1 MAVSTMW
8 IRNNMLF
15 PPTDQLDRQLTEAE
29 LKVQRSILKLSIPD
43 WYMNKRSNPPKILN
57 NVTPIE
63 SRPSS
68 WKSFENKKNST
79 LSDILSH
86 AELATTPEESS
97 TNGISEILKQKSPE
111 TKHKK
116 SPSKSSSP
124 KVEVFDTT
132 IPEVKLSMNIS
143 RTFPKMS
150 PSRKIQNINLVFPP
164 APPIKNFSAV
174 VKAIKCEAVAPEDQS
189 IDTNTKTDND
199 MAKDETPL
207 KTPTQTTKDSGFQSS
222 NIMDTPARTPYVKGG
237 FKVRAAS
244 TPRFT
249 PANLFSSTIIEETPK
264 VKKVP
269 SRNIL
274 EKSSI
279 FEERSSSFTE
289 TSPENAP
296 RPRRLSKSL
305 LEKASFFEDSSKSRQ
320 VSFCSETSSKSSNC
334 LSSFLER
341 NMRSIDP
348 IFFEMDDTALGIPK
362 SSTLV
367 REIVTRLE
375 VSGNGV
381 STPKKKSTL
390 EWKKTTASVQERKS
404 NLEAKRAAPIVQ
416 AKKPKLPLEPKTQSP
431 CSRFMN
437 SRRKSVDLEHVVRSK
452 LPGRENTVV
461 RGIIEALTEKVSKSS
476 FPRQIEDAGVNQSF
490 VKQLVNALE
499 NGGEIPVIGMASRK
513 DSTTEDDS
521 CSESCATTTSLKDT
535 DDSSSDSEHMS
546 AILRSDNESLTSDS
560 TDTTTTKGSQ
570 GDRKPEP
577 EEDSVYWI
585 PVSRCKLP
593 RSSSLLSM
601 MSRLSG
607 NGQSPCVSPIRSDSE
622 AESSQLPERGGTFR
636 KTNNA
641 LSRKLFRID
650 EITVIDSGYSD
661 RSDKSGTCGF
671 VTNSTWSEDSQNDST
686 LENRATR
693 VKRSSRPKS
702 SIGHTFRVSC

>member
-15 PPTDQLDRQLTEAE
+15 SPTDQLDRQLTEAE

-68 WKSFENKKNST
+68 WKSFENKKHST
-79 LSDILSH
+79 LSDTLPH
-86 AELATTPEESS
+86 AEPATITPEENSI
-97 TNGISEILKQKSPE
+97 NGVSKISKQKSPE
-111 TKHKK
+111 AKHEK

-132 IPEVKLSMNIS
+132 LPKVKLSTNIS

-164 APPIKNFSAV
+164 APPIKHSSAV
-174 VKAIKCEAVAPEDQS
+174 VEDIKCEVVASEDQS
-189 IDTNTKTDND
+189 INDNTKTDND
-199 MAKDETPL
+199 MAKDHTPP
-207 KTPTQTTKDSGFQSS
+207 KTSTQTTKDSDFQFS
-222 NIMDTPARTPYVKGG
+222 NIMDTPSRTPYIKGD
-237 FKVRAAS
+237 FKVPAAS

-249 PANLFSSTIIEETPK
+249 PANLTILEEAPK
-264 VKKVP
+264 LKKVP

-274 EKSSI
+274 EKFSI
-279 FEERSSSFTE
+279 FEEKSTSFPQ
-289 TSPENAP
+289 TSPEVAP

-305 LEKASFFEDSSKSRQ
+305 LEKASFFEDSSKLKH
-320 VSFCSETSSKSSNC
+320 VSLRSETSSISSNC
-334 LSSFLER
+334 VSSYLER

-348 IFFEMDDTALGIPK
+348 IFFEKDNALLGIPK
-362 SSTLV
+362 SSTLI
-367 REIVTRLE
+367 REIVTKLE

-381 STPKKKSTL
+381 STPEKKSTL
-390 EWKKTTASVQERKS
+390 EWKRSIASVQERKS
-404 NLEAKRAAPIVQ
+404 ELEAKRAAPIVQ
-416 AKKPKLPLEPKTQSP
+416 AKKPKLPLEPNTQSP

-452 LPGRENTVV
+452 LAGRVNTVV
-461 RGIIEALTEKVSKSS
+461 QGIIEALTEKVSKPSV
-476 FPRQIEDAGVNQSF
+476 PRQIEVAGVNQSF

-499 NGGEIPVIGMASRK
+499 NGEETPVIGMSSRK
-513 DSTTEDDS
+513 DSTTEEDS

-535 DDSSSDSEHMS
+535 DSNSDSEQRS
-546 AILRSDNESLTSDS
+546 AILRSDDESLASDS
-560 TDTTTTKGSQ
+560 TDTATTKGSQ
-570 GDRKPEP
+570 SDRKPEP

-593 RSSSLLSM
+593 RSSSLLSI

-622 AESSQLPERGGTFR
+622 AESSQMPERGGTFK

-650 EITVIDSGYSD
+650 ETTVIDSGYSD
-661 RSDKSGTCGF
+661 RSDKSTCGF

-693 VKRSSRPKS
+693 VKRSSRPRP
-702 SIGHTFRVSC
+702 SIGHTFRISC

>member
-1 MAVSTMW
+1 MAVSAMW

-15 PPTDQLDRQLTEAE
+15 PPTDQLERQLTEAE

-43 WYMNKRSNPPKILN
+43 WYMNKRSNPPRILN
-57 NVTPIE
+57 NATPIE
-63 SRPSS
+63 FRPSS
-68 WKSFENKKNST
+68 WRSFENKKNST
-79 LSDILSH
+79 LSDVLSH
-86 AELATTPEESS
+86 GKPAATPEESFA
-97 TNGISEILKQKSPE
+97 NGISKISKPKSPE
-111 TKHKK
+111 AKPRK
-116 SPSKSSSP
+116 SPSKSSSR

-132 IPEVKLSMNIS
+132 IPEVKLSTNIS

-164 APPIKNFSAV
+164 APRIKNSSSV
-174 VKAIKCEAVAPEDQS
+174 VKATKCEIVAPEDQS
-189 IDTNTKTDND
+189 IDANTKTDND
-199 MAKDETPL
+199 MAKNETPL
-207 KTPTQTTKDSGFQSS
+207 KTTTQTTEDNDFQFS
-222 NIMDTPARTPYVKGG
+222 NIMDTPYAKGS

-264 VKKVP
+264 PKKVP
-269 SRNIL
+269 SRSIL
-274 EKSSI
+274 EKFSI
-279 FEERSSSFTE
+279 FEDRSISFPE

-305 LEKASFFEDSSKSRQ
+305 LEKTSFFEDSSKSRQ
-320 VSFCSETSSKSSNC
+320 APSYSETPSKSSNS

-341 NMRSIDP
+341 NLRSIDP
-348 IFFEMDDTALGIPK
+348 IFFEKDDAALGIPK

-367 REIVTRLE
+367 REIVTKLE
-375 VSGNGV
+375 ISGNGV
-381 STPKKKSTL
+381 PTPEKKSTL
-390 EWKKTTASVQERKS
+390 EWKRITASVEERKS

-416 AKKPKLPLEPKTQSP
+416 AKKPKLPLEHKTQSP

-461 RGIIEALTEKVSKSS
+461 RGIIEALTEKVSKPSY
-476 FPRQIEDAGVNQSF
+476 PRQIEAPGANQSF

-499 NGGEIPVIGMASRK
+499 KGGLVSATDKASRK
-513 DSTTEDDS
+513 DSTSEDES
-521 CSESCATTTSLKDT
+521 CTESCATTTSLKDT
-535 DDSSSDSEHMS
+535 DSSSDSEQRS
-546 AILRSDNESLTSDS
+546 AVLRSDEESLTNDS
-560 TDTTTTKGSQ
+560 TDTATTSQ
-570 GDRKPEP
+570 ADRKHQP

-622 AESSQLPERGGTFR
+622 VECSQIPERGGTF
-636 KTNNA
+636 KKNNNA

-650 EITVIDSGYSD
+650 ETTVIDSGYSD
-661 RSDKSGTCGF
+661 RSDRSGTCGI
-671 VTNSTWSEDSQNDST
+671 VTYSTWSEDSQNDST

-702 SIGHTFRVSC
+702 TIGQTFRISC

>member
-15 PPTDQLDRQLTEAE
+15 PPTDQLERQLTEAE

-43 WYMNKRSNPPKILN
+43 WYMNKRSNPPRILN
-57 NVTPIE
+57 NATPIE

-68 WKSFENKKNST
+68 WRSFENKKNST

-86 AELATTPEESS
+86 AEPATTPEESC
-97 TNGISEILKQKSPE
+97 TNGVSKTSKQKSPE
-111 TKHKK
+111 AKHKR

-124 KVEVFDTT
+124 KVEVFDTS
-132 IPEVKLSMNIS
+132 IPEVKLSTNIS

-164 APPIKNFSAV
+164 VQLIKNSSAV
-174 VKAIKCEAVAPEDQS
+174 VKAIKCEVVAPEDQS
-189 IDTNTKTDND
+189 IDANTKTDND

-207 KTPTQTTKDSGFQSS
+207 KTSTQTTKDSDFQFS
-222 NIMDTPARTPYVKGG
+222 NIMDTPARTPHAKGG

-244 TPRFT
+244 TPRFS

-264 VKKVP
+264 AKKVP

-279 FEERSSSFTE
+279 FEERSSSFPE

-320 VSFCSETSSKSSNC
+320 VSSCSETSSKSSNC
-334 LSSFLER
+334 ASSFLDR

-348 IFFEMDDTALGIPK
+348 IFFEKDDAALGIPK

-381 STPKKKSTL
+381 STPEKKSTL
-390 EWKKTTASVQERKS
+390 EWKKITASVQERKS

-416 AKKPKLPLEPKTQSP
+416 AKKPKLPLEPETQSP

-437 SRRKSVDLEHVVRSK
+437 SRRKSVDLEHMVRSE

-461 RGIIEALTEKVSKSS
+461 RGIIEVLTEKVNKPSI
-476 FPRQIEDAGVNQSF
+476 PRQTEVAGLNQSF
-490 VKQLVNALE
+490 VKQLVHALE
-499 NGGEIPVIGMASRK
+499 TGGEVSVAGMAGRK

-521 CSESCATTTSLKDT
+521 CSESCATSTSLKDT
-535 DDSSSDSEHMS
+535 DSSSDSEQRS
-546 AILRSDNESLTSDS
+546 AILRSDEESLTSDS
-560 TDTTTTKGSQ
+560 TYTATTKGSQ
-570 GDRKPEP
+570 GDRTPQPEV
-577 EEDSVYWI
+577 DSVYWI

-622 AESSQLPERGGTFR
+622 AESWQMPEQGGTYR
-636 KTNNA
+636 KTSNA

-650 EITVIDSGYSD
+650 ETTVIDSGYSD

-686 LENRATR
+686 LENNATR

-702 SIGHTFRVSC
+702 TIGHTFRISC

>member
-1 MAVSTMW
+1 MFFARTT
-8 IRNNMLF
+8 L
-15 PPTDQLDRQLTEAE
+15 
-29 LKVQRSILKLSIPD
+29 LSI
-43 WYMNKRSNPPKILN
+43 KPPIVEDFVFHNIKELIDLYTILD
-57 NVTPIE
+57 T
-63 SRPSS
+63 
-68 WKSFENKKNST
+68 
-79 LSDILSH
+79 LSH
-86 AELATTPEESS
+86 AEPATTPEESC
-97 TNGISEILKQKSPE
+97 TNGVSKISKQKSPE
-111 TKHKK
+111 AKHKK

-132 IPEVKLSMNIS
+132 IPEVKLSANIS

-150 PSRKIQNINLVFPP
+150 PSRKIRNINLVFSPVQL
-164 APPIKNFSAV
+164 IKNSNAV
-174 VKAIKCEAVAPEDQS
+174 VKAIKCEVVAPEDQS
-189 IDTNTKTDND
+189 TDANTMTDND

-207 KTPTQTTKDSGFQSS
+207 KTSTRTTKDNDSQFS
-222 NIMDTPARTPYVKGG
+222 NIMDTHARTPYVKGS

-249 PANLFSSTIIEETPK
+249 PANLFSSTIIEETPRA
-264 VKKVP
+264 KKVP

-279 FEERSSSFTE
+279 FEETSRSFPD

-305 LEKASFFEDSSKSRQ
+305 LEKASFFEGSLKSRQ
-320 VSFCSETSSKSSNC
+320 VSSCSETPSKSSNC

-348 IFFEMDDTALGIPK
+348 IFFEKDDAALGIPK

-375 VSGNGV
+375 VSGNGA
-381 STPKKKSTL
+381 STPEKKKSTL
-390 EWKKTTASVQERKS
+390 EWKSSTASFQERKS
-404 NLEAKRAAPIVQ
+404 NLEAKRAAPTVQ
-416 AKKPKLPLEPKTQSP
+416 AKKPMLPLEPKTQSP

-452 LPGRENTVV
+452 LPDRENTVV
-461 RGIIEALTEKVSKSS
+461 RGIIEALTEKVSKPS
-476 FPRQIEDAGVNQSF
+476 FPRQTEVAGVNQNF

-499 NGGEIPVIGMASRK
+499 NGGEVSVAGMAGRK

-535 DDSSSDSEHMS
+535 NSSSDSEQRS
-546 AILRSDNESLTSDS
+546 ATLRSDEESLTSDS
-560 TDTTTTKGSQ
+560 TETGTTKGSQ
-570 GDRKPEP
+570 DDRKPQP
-577 EEDSVYWI
+577 DEDSVYWI

-622 AESSQLPERGGTFR
+622 AESSQMPEPGRTFR
-636 KTNNA
+636 TNNA

-650 EITVIDSGYSD
+650 ETTVIDSGYSD

-702 SIGHTFRVSC
+702 AIGHTFRVSC